1 MEPRSLTSEC
11 FSVEMNHSPE
21 LTLPSLVLLVLRV
34 RIKTINILKKKIV
47 YFVAIYS
54 SMYDYAAARKEFR

>member
-34 RIKTINILKKKIV
+34 RIKTINIKKKNSLFCCYLFKYV
-47 YFVAIYS
+47 
-54 SMYDYAAARKEFR
+54 

>member
-1 MEPRSLTSEC
+1 MTSEC

>member
-1 MEPRSLTSEC
+1 MEPHSLTSEC

-34 RIKTINILKKKIV
+34 RIKTINIKKKNSLFCCYLFKYV
-47 YFVAIYS
+47 
-54 SMYDYAAARKEFR
+54 

>member
-1 MEPRSLTSEC
+1 MEPCSLTSEC

-34 RIKTINILKKKIV
+34 RIKTINILKKKNSLFCCYLFKYV
-47 YFVAIYS
+47 
-54 SMYDYAAARKEFR
+54 

>member
-34 RIKTINILKKKIV
+34 RIKTINIKKIV

>member
-1 MEPRSLTSEC
+1 MEPCSLTSEC

-34 RIKTINILKKKIV
+34 RIKTINIYKKK
-47 YFVAIYS
+47 
-54 SMYDYAAARKEFR
+54 

>member
-1 MEPRSLTSEC
+1 MEPRSLTPEC

-34 RIKTINILKKKIV
+34 RIKTINIKKNSLFCCYLFKYV
-47 YFVAIYS
+47 
-54 SMYDYAAARKEFR
+54 